1 MKALLV
7 LFVAFLLVS
16 ATLQA
21 DAKRITLEEKHKLM
35 EQRNLLS
42 DSKAFISKGWDQPD
56 HDDDDQEKNPTNAN
70 SGNPSSSTGSHHVY
84 RNDREP

>member
-1 MKALLV
+1 MKALAA

-21 DAKRITLEEKHKLM
+21 GSKRIPREEKHKLM

-42 DSKAFISKGWDQPD
+42 DSKQVVSKASPISDE
-56 HDDDDQEKNPTNAN
+56 DDDQEKNPTFN
-70 SGNPSSSTGSHHVY
+70 SGNPSSNAGSHHVY
-84 RNDREP
+84 RTDSQP